1 MGMGFRLQVSRH
13 KLRSLDHLPLTT
25 LHAVQIAD
33 AKQLP
38 ELAALAERHIPAI
51 TNACET
57 ACNLHL
63 HYSGTQPVDE
73 AQHAL

>member
-1 MGMGFRLQVSRH
+1 MGFLLQAFTRH
-13 KLRSLDHLPLTT
+13 KLRSLDHLPLTA
-25 LHAVQIAD
+25 LHTIQIAD

-38 ELAALAERHIPAI
+38 PLAALAERHIPAI

-63 HYSGTQPVDE
+63 HDPQPVDE
-73 AQHAL
+73 AQHAV

>member
-1 MGMGFRLQVSRH
+1 MGFRLQASRGH
-13 KLRSLDHLPLTT
+13 KLRSLDHLPLTA
-25 LHAVQIAD
+25 LHTVQIPD
-33 AKQLP
+33 AKQRP
-38 ELAALAERHIPAI
+38 MLAALAERHIPAV

-63 HYSGTQPVDE
+63 HDSGPQPVHE